1 MLKGNYYEVGCEF
14 MGGAR
19 VQGIVWYWC
28 GLSNCSGGHVMV
40 AFRGF
45 DEGSL
50 GYIRLGELWFV
61 SLSPSSSCLFL
72 INIPT
77 LCLLLV
83 DLGPLPLPRP
93 E

>member
-1 MLKGNYYEVGCEF
+1 

-19 VQGIVWYWC
+19 VQGIACYWHD
-28 GLSNCSGGHVMV
+28 LSNGSGGRVMV
-40 AFRGF
+40 ALGVSI
-45 DEGSL
+45 EGSL

-72 INIPT
+72 TNTPT

-83 DLGPLPLPRP
+83 DLGPLPLLRP